1 MTAADRMH
9 YQRCGL
15 RGCARCRRYERW
27 TQGQRRLVRQAVLL
41 LLTMMVVMAMGQRRH
56 FPFRVTGGLEHVK
69 GILSLPPVIQVTPAG
84 ARAAPWP
91 IESG

>member
-41 LLTMMVVMAMGQRRH
+41 LLTMMVVTQMFSLRYCD
-56 FPFRVTGGLEHVK
+56 GGFGK
-69 GILSLPPVIQVTPAG
+69 FQP
-84 ARAAPWP
+84 
-91 IESG
+91 